1 VRILRISL
9 ARRADALVWLGNAC
23 YEIELP
29 HMVVDQR
36 VDAPLVKAPVTLQRM
51 DTELALNVGS
61 GTASWDRPAA
71 LPSGPFRGL
80 VPATNPDVTSDSF
93 KDHIAHPRSVCCD
106 PDLRRSRTSVAGQSL
121 SSATSD
127 RALGSM
133 SSSKSASHSGYSS
146 SSSKVTL
153 YLAPLDSRPQAGIDN
168 RPLSHSQSRNR
179 KYE

>member
-1 VRILRISL
+1 MTDRQGSPVRILRISL

-80 VPATNPDVTSDSF
+80 VSSTGMVET
-93 KDHIAHPRSVCCD
+93 PR
-106 PDLRRSRTSVAGQSL
+106 L
-121 SSATSD
+121 
-127 RALGSM
+127 
-133 SSSKSASHSGYSS
+133 
-146 SSSKVTL
+146 
-153 YLAPLDSRPQAGIDN
+153 
-168 RPLSHSQSRNR
+168 
-179 KYE
+179 